1 MSDESKKIFID
12 EDWKAQV
19 ERERAE
25 AQAKQAAEPAGHAE
39 DVDATVP
46 EEIQGDA
53 YFVNLVS
60 GLAAQC
66 MFALGMVQQEP
77 NQKQIMIDLGHAQLL
92 IETLTMLKA
101 KTAGNLE
108 PEEEGHLLEVL
119 AELQQIY
126 AVRAQQ
132 VQEAA
137 LRRAK
142 IDPKELKGGP
152 GGGAPGG
159 FQLQ

>member
-1 MSDESKKIFID
+1 MSDDTPKIFID

-19 ERERAE
+19 ERERE
-25 AQAKQAAEPAGHAE
+25 QAKQPEPSSRGGEQAE
-39 DVDATVP
+39 VDAHAQ
-46 EEIQGDA
+46 EELQGDA

-66 MFALGMVQQEP
+66 MFALGMVQPEP
-77 NQKQIMIDLGHAQLL
+77 NQKQVTVDLGHAQLL
-92 IETLTMLKA
+92 IETLTMLKN
-101 KTAGNLE
+101 KTTGNLE
-108 PEEEGHLLEVL
+108 PDEEGHLREVL
-119 AELQQIY
+119 SELQQIY

-142 IDPKELKGGP
+142 IDPNNLKGGS

-159 FQLQ
+159 FSLE